1 MTHKAPIRLGIGLFW
16 LAAMLCL
23 ARYEAFPELFT
34 RSLRGYRG
42 VLSDNVLMQE
52 SWARILVDG
61 VPAGYSHTSMN
72 VNDED
77 AQPDIE
83 INNRTHLKATL
94 MGQPLS
100 FHVRTTLL
108 LDPDYDLVEFESAV
122 SAQGTTFRVK
132 GQRKEGRQY
141 AVATTIGDS
150 TTHQTIEIPKDV
162 LLYSPL
168 SALALRQLRLGQ
180 ELTIKTLD
188 PLSMT
193 TARIQVKAIAHET
206 IQVAGKPVAATR
218 LASRYHGIQLL
229 SWIDKNGTLLRQ
241 ETPMGW
247 LIEDCT
253 ADVALRTVTDDHV
266 PPDLITQG
274 SGTGLLQ
281 LILAGKKDT
290 SHD

>member
-34 RSLRGYRG
+34 HSLRGYRG

-61 VPAGYSHTSMN
+61 IPAGYSHTSMN
-72 VNDED
+72 VNDEG

-100 FHVRTTLL
+100 FHVRTSLL

-122 SAQGTTFRVK
+122 SARGITFRVK
-132 GQRKEGRQY
+132 GQRKERSQY
-141 AVATTIGDS
+141 AVATTIGDR

-168 SALALRQLRLGQ
+168 SSLALRQLRPGQ
-180 ELTIKTLD
+180 ELIIKTLD

-193 TARIQVKAIAHET
+193 TARIQVKAIARET
-206 IQVAGKPVAATR
+206 IQLAGKSVAATR
-218 LASRYHGIQLL
+218 LSSRYHGMQLL
-229 SWIDKNGTLLRQ
+229 SWIDKSGTVLRQ

-247 LIEDCT
+247 IIEDCT
-253 ADVALRTVTDDHV
+253 AEAALKTVTDDHA
-266 PPDLITQG
+266 PPDLMTQG
-274 SGTGLLQ
+274 SGAALLQ